1 VIKPILTA
9 LVMASTPVVAAPYD
23 DTVSFSASA
32 VCAELVGVQEPSK
45 ASDAEWQGYLKCVE
59 VMHYFNTKYN

>member
-1 VIKPILTA
+1 MKNFLIATLAFFPLSV
-9 LVMASTPVVAAPYD
+9 SAAPYD

-32 VCAELVGVQEPSK
+32 VCAELVGVKEPSK
-45 ASDAEWQGYLKCVE
+45 ATDTEWQGYLKCIE